1 MRFLLDTNI
10 LIPLEDSNIPLPPGL
25 ANFVRLAQEYGH
37 PLVFHP
43 ASEDDLNRDRNADR
57 GTRTRER
64 LAQYSRLD
72 SIPDCPWNSSETN
85 SHDTADNAILYAL
98 YCDAA
103 HYLITE
109 DKGIHKK
116 AVSRGLGDRVYAIK
130 AAEDFLR
137 RLHEPTS
144 VHLPN
149 IQDVPLHSLTRILSD
164 EFFDSLRDGYPKFD
178 NWFRDCARND
188 RRAWVY
194 WVDSDKLGALC
205 IYARKEND
213 DVTGHGGILPGASL
227 KLCTFKV
234 APDCRGKKIGELFL
248 KAAFRYATENRLE
261 NIFIHGNP
269 DRQNILFE
277 LLADFGF
284 SEFGRYDEDVVYV
297 KRHPIFP
304 PTDASP
310 ELPAF
315 EYFRSYFP
323 HFRHGSGIRKF
334 IIPIRPEYHR
344 ILFFDYLSPAEPP
357 QMALF
362 DAPLHTASNAI
373 KQAYLC
379 HAQLRQINPGD
390 VVLFYRSTD
399 ERAVTSLGI
408 VEEYITL
415 QDVNEIVGRVRRR
428 TVYSMDQIKSMATKP
443 TKVMLF
449 RLIRHFTRPPSG
461 EWLNRNHIVNGNIQ
475 TIREIDDDAFERLIS
490 EAA

>member
-10 LIPLEDSNIPLPPGL
+10 LIPLEDSHVPLPLGL
-25 ANFVRLAQEYGH
+25 ANFVRLAREYGH
-37 PLVFHP
+37 PLVIHP

-64 LAQYSRLD
+64 LEQYSRLD
-72 SIPDCPWNSSETN
+72 SISDCPWNSSATN

-103 HYLITE
+103 HYLVTE
-109 DKGIHKK
+109 DKGLHKK
-116 AVSRGLGDRVYAIK
+116 AVSRGLGDRVYAIN
-130 AAEDFLR
+130 AAEDLLR
-137 RLHEPTS
+137 RLHEPAS

-149 IQDVPLHSLTRILSD
+149 IQDVPLHSLTKLLND
-164 EFFDSLRDGYPKFD
+164 EFFDSLREEYPEFD
-178 NWFRDCARND
+178 SWFRDCARND

-194 WVDSDKLGALC
+194 WIDPNKLGALC
-205 IYARKEND
+205 VYARKEND
-213 DVTGHGGILPGASL
+213 DATGQGDILFGSSL

-234 APDCRGKKIGELFL
+234 SPDCRGRKIGELFL

-269 DRQNILFE
+269 DKQNILFE
-277 LLADFGF
+277 LLTDFGF
-284 SEFGRYDEDVVYV
+284 SEFGRYDGDVVYV
-297 KRHPIFP
+297 KPHPIAP
-304 PTDASP
+304 PDDSATNLS
-310 ELPAF
+310 AF
-315 EYFRSYFP
+315 EYFRRYFP
-323 HFRHGSGIRKF
+323 HFRHGSDIRKF

-344 ILFFDYLSPAEPP
+344 ILFSDYLSPAET

-362 DAPLHTASNAI
+362 ESPHTASNAI

-379 HAQLRQINPGD
+379 HAQLGKMKPGD

-415 QDVNEIVGRVRRR
+415 QDVNEIVDLVRRR
-428 TVYSMDQIKSMATKP
+428 TVYSMAQIAVMATKP

-449 RLIRHFTRPPSG
+449 RLVKHFSRPPSG
-461 EWLNRNHIVNGNIQ
+461 EWLNRNQIVNGNIQ
-475 TIREIDDDAFERLIS
+475 TIREIDDEAFEQLIS
-490 EAA
+490 EAS

>member
-10 LIPLEDSNIPLPPGL
+10 LIPLEDSHVPLPPGL

-37 PLVFHP
+37 PLVVHP

-72 SIPDCPWNSSETN
+72 SIPDCPWNSSTTD
-85 SHDTADNAILYAL
+85 SHDAADNAILYAL

-103 HYLITE
+103 HYLVTE

-116 AVSRGLGDRVYAIK
+116 ALSRGLGDRVYAIK

-149 IQDVPLHSLTRILSD
+149 IEDVPLHSLTRLLSD
-164 EFFDSLRDGYPKFD
+164 EFFDSLRDGYPEFD
-178 NWFRDCARND
+178 VWFRGCARND

-194 WVDSDKLGALC
+194 WIDPDRLGALC

-213 DVTGHGGILPGASL
+213 DATGQGDILFGASL

-234 APDCRGKKIGELFL
+234 APDCRGRKIGELFL

-261 NIFIHGNP
+261 NIFIHGDP
-269 DRQNILFE
+269 DKQNILFE
-277 LLADFGF
+277 LLTDFGF
-284 SEFGRYDEDVVYV
+284 SEFGRYDDDVVYV
-297 KRHPIFP
+297 KRHPISSP
-304 PTDASP
+304 DDSSTDLS
-310 ELPAF
+310 AF
-315 EYFRSYFP
+315 EYFRSFFP
-323 HFRHGSGIRKF
+323 HFRRGSSIRKF

-344 ILFFDYLSPAEPP
+344 ILFSDYLSPVEPP

-362 DAPLHTASNAI
+362 TSAHTASNAI

-379 HAQLRQINPGD
+379 HAQLGKMNPGD
-390 VVLFYRSTD
+390 VVLFYRSID

-408 VEEYITL
+408 VEEYVTL
-415 QDVNEIVGRVRRR
+415 LDVNEIVDRVRRR
-428 TVYSMDQIKSMATKP
+428 TVYSMEQIAAMAAKP

-449 RLIRHFTRPPSG
+449 RLIRHFSRPPSG
-461 EWLNRNHIVNGNIQ
+461 DWLNRNRIVNGNIQ
-475 TIREIDDDAFERLIS
+475 TIREIDDDAFDRLIF